1 MNTIKTENLEQTGGF
16 FNAQIVSIDELTSC
30 PSILTNNNAKD
41 IVITPSATYLDIL
54 PVAENIKITEKSTKT
69 KSGTLYT
76 INGEFEI
83 PVQSSELDA
92 YFNDYLYKKVVLI
105 GIKHYGQQKIYGS
118 KKFPL
123 KFSYQFI
130 NGKKLEDGSKIMIKI
145 SGKIPQKPVF
155 IND

>member
-1 MNTIKTENLEQTGGF
+1 MNTVNTDNLEQIGGF
-16 FNAQIVSIDELTSC
+16 FNAQIIAIEELTNC
-30 PSILTNNNAKD
+30 PAILTNNNAKS
-41 IVITPSATYLDIL
+41 IVITPTVTNLDVL
-54 PVAENIKITEKSTKT
+54 PVAENIKITEKSSKT

-83 PVQSSELDA
+83 PVQSSELDT
-92 YFNDYLYKKVVLI
+92 YFNEHLYKKVVLI
-105 GIKHYGQQKIYGS
+105 GIKHYGQQKMYGS

-123 KFSYQFI
+123 DFSYQFI
-130 NGKKLEDGSKIMIKI
+130 NGQKVEDGSKIIVKV

>member
-1 MNTIKTENLEQTGGF
+1 MSDVTTSNLEQTGGF
-16 FNAQIVSIDELTSC
+16 FNAQIVSIDELTNC
-30 PSILTNNNAKD
+30 PAILTNDNAKS
-41 IVITPSATYLDIL
+41 IIITPGSNNLDIL
-54 PVAENIKITEKSTKT
+54 PVAENIKITEKSSKT

-83 PVQSSELDA
+83 PVQSSAIDT
-92 YFNDYLYKKVVLI
+92 YFNEHLYKKVVLI

-123 KFSYQFI
+123 DFSYQFV
-130 NGKKLEDGSKIMIKI
+130 NGQKLEDGSKIIVKVT
-145 SGKIPQKPVF
+145 GKIPQKPVF

>member
-1 MNTIKTENLEQTGGF
+1 MNTIQTENLEQTGGF
-16 FNAQIVSIDELTSC
+16 FNAQIVLIDELTYC
-30 PSILTNNNAKD
+30 PVILTNNNASS
-41 IVITPSATYLDIL
+41 IVITPTTNNLDIL
-54 PVAENIKITEKSTKT
+54 PIAENIKITEKSIKT

-83 PVQSSELDA
+83 PVQSSELDT
-92 YFNDYLYKKVVLI
+92 YFNDHLYKKAVLI
-105 GIKHYGQQKIYGS
+105 GIKHYGQQKMYGS

-123 KFSYQFI
+123 DFSYQFV
-130 NGKKLEDGSKIMIKI
+130 NGKKAEEGNKIIVKV